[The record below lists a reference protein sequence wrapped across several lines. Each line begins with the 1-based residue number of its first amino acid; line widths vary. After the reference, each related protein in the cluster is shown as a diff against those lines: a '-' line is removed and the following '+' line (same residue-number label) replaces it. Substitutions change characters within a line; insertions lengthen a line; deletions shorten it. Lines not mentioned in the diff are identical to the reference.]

1 MAENTLPSVSDFLPE
16 IICLGI
22 DCAVCG
28 ILYSAYYF
36 TNRAV
41 SSIASAAKFDLDN
54 QVLDWYC
61 NGACMKKIYFG
72 K

>member
-1 MAENTLPSVSDFLPE
+1 MAENTMPSVSDFLPE

-41 SSIASAAKFDLDN
+41 SSIASAAKNMMLLLPLFRSPLLN
-54 QVLDWYC
+54 FVQI
-61 NGACMKKIYFG
+61 G
-72 K
+72 